1 MDLDM
6 AQLADILVDYCEYDL
21 EGKHFTDRSPT
32 DNAQE
37 IIRCMVFT
45 LVNSQDAREIFSR
58 MVRDGREELEL
69 RYREDEDR

>member
-21 EGKHFTDRSPT
+21 EGKHFIDRCPT
-32 DNAQE
+32 DNAKE
-37 IIRCMVFT
+37 IIRSMVFT

>member
-6 AQLADILVDYCEYDL
+6 AQLGDILVDYCGFDL
-21 EGKHFTDRSPT
+21 EGKHFIARSPT

>member
-21 EGKHFTDRSPT
+21 EGKHFADRSPT
-32 DNAQE
+32 DNAKE
-37 IIRCMVFT
+37 IIRSMVFT